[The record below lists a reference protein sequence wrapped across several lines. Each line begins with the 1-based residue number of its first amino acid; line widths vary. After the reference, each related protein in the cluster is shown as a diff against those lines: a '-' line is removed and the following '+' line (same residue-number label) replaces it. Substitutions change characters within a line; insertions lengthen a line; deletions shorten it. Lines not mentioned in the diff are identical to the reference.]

1 MTAYA
6 TLAQVKAA
14 LRITDSV
21 DDTLIEMARESASDL
36 IDGYYGRTFRQ
47 LGDGDAG
54 VRACRRLCVPD

>member
-21 DDTLIEMARESASDL
+21 DDTLLEMARVSASDL
-36 IDGYYGRTFRQ
+36 IDGYTGRTFTPSGTVTRV
-47 LGDGDAG
+47 LM
-54 VRACRRLCVPD
+54 VPM